1 MSDKLTVL
9 EPSVSESREFHED
22 RLAQLLENPETQSLE
37 SPSCQDGGFT
47 QMTVAHW
54 KIQTG
59 DTAPVCSKSGRN
71 PILDS
76 NLLIL
81 QRELIEGETRFL
93 WRWRQKFPI

>member
-76 NLLIL
+76 NLLIF
-81 QRELIEGETRFL
+81 INFV
-93 WRWRQKFPI
+93 